1 MKSQTTCLRNMK
13 KNRNFWTPERDEELK
28 RFEAAGLSASQIAAV
43 LQRTRSAVLGRSN
56 RLRGK
61 LFRSDVEKRQRERS
75 AAAERRAKKQAQS
88 PWLLSIGAD
97 LEAEKRETAA
107 LVDALRA
114 DLAAGIGRDE
124 AIRRAL
130 RIGHKPAGIGAF
142 FALSIAQVHQIAGLR
157 QGPRRWTR
165 ERVELLRSMWP
176 DHTANEIAAALGTTP
191 GVVYGVSRRLGLMS
205 RRTAKNKPGEPGYLP
220 PRASAAALA

>member
-1 MKSQTTCLRNMK
+1 MFETMKK
-13 KNRNFWTPERDEELK
+13 KNRNFWTAERDEELK
-28 RFEAAGLSASQIAAV
+28 RFEAGGLSASQIAAV
-43 LQRTRSAVLGRSN
+43 LGTTRGAVLGRSN

-61 LFRSDVEKRQRERS
+61 LFRSDVENRQREKS
-75 AAAERRAKKQAQS
+75 KAAERRAKKQAQS
-88 PWLLSIGAD
+88 PGHAATGAD

-114 DLAAGIGRDE
+114 DLAAGIERDE

-130 RIGHKPAGIGAF
+130 RVGHKPAEIGAF
-142 FALSIAQVHQIAGLR
+142 FVLSIAQVHQIAGLR

-191 GVVYGVSRRLGLMS
+191 GGVHSISLRLGLS
-205 RRTAKNKPGEPGYLP
+205 RRTAKNKPGEPEYLAP
-220 PRASAAALA
+220 PASAAAPA